1 MTTTGIAFFQ
11 RGMRNAREFVD
22 LAVDLE
28 QRSSFTHA
36 ILTEAYTEATTA
48 LAGAAQATNRV
59 TLGTGIAN
67 IYWRHPYALAM
78 AAANLASLS
87 GRPLFL
93 GLGTGHQPVN
103 VDGLG
108 LDMSRPLQRM
118 RDYVTVLRACL
129 AGDVEPDEF
138 VEVTTDNYRAAHVR
152 MGWVG
157 QDISIILGALGERM
171 LRLAGEIGDGVVLAV
186 SPRER
191 VPRVLELLAEGAAHA
206 GRSAESLLLASF
218 VNVVIRPTREE
229 ARPLLRRTVEGYLR
243 LPFYAKALRPYGFDL
258 SRGVTDEQVDSVGIA
273 GPEDYA
279 REWLADYRA
288 AGVTLPIL
296 APAGIFSLPPFDE
309 DTVAAYRALGRLA
322 DA

>member
-1 MTTTGIAFFQ
+1 MPDTGIAFFQ
-11 RGMRNAREFVD
+11 RGLRNAREFVD

-28 QRSSFTHA
+28 QRSGFTHG
-36 ILTEAYTEATTA
+36 ILTEAYTEATSA
-48 LAGAAQATNRV
+48 LAAAAQATNRI

-78 AAANLASLS
+78 AAANIASVS

-103 VDGLG
+103 VAGLG

-118 RDYVTVLRACL
+118 RDYVSVLRTCL
-129 AGDVEPDEF
+129 AGDVEPDDF
-138 VEVTTDNYRAAHVR
+138 VEVATDHYRAAQVR

-157 QDISIILGALGERM
+157 QDISIVLGALGEGM
-171 LRLAGEIGDGVVLAV
+171 LRLAGEIADGVVLAV

-191 VPRVLELLAEGAAHA
+191 VPRVLELLAEGASRS
-206 GRSAESLLLASF
+206 GRAADSLLLSSF

-258 SRGVTDEQVDSVGIA
+258 DQGVTDDQVDSVGIA

-296 APAGIFSLPPFDE
+296 APAGVFSLPPFDA
-309 DTVAAYRALGRLA
+309 DTVETYRALGRLA